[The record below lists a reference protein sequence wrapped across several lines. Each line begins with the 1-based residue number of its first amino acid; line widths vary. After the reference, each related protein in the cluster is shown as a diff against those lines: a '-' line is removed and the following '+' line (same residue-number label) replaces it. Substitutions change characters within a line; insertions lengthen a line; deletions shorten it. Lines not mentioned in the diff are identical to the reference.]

1 MFKWQKQEHTDI
13 FITSKLD
20 AKEKGD
26 TQNLTQN
33 VFLKN
38 LNIEGKVDSYFKT
51 SSSSIYLV
59 MISLSLANWLFGI
72 KLIIG

>member
-20 AKEKGD
+20 AREKGD

-38 LNIEGKVDSYFKT
+38 LKIEGKVDKWKKKYR
-51 SSSSIYLV
+51 
-59 MISLSLANWLFGI
+59 
-72 KLIIG
+72 KLKKLYEFMLPFP

>member
-1 MFKWQKQEHTDI
+1 MCLKWQKQEHTDI

-26 TQNLTQN
+26 TQNLIQN

-38 LNIEGKVDSYFKT
+38 LKIEGKVG
-51 SSSSIYLV
+51 
-59 MISLSLANWLFGI
+59 N
-72 KLIIG
+72 

>member
-1 MFKWQKQEHTDI
+1 MFI
-13 FITSKLD
+13 IGKLD

-38 LNIEGKVDSYFKT
+38 LNIEGKVGKNT
-51 SSSSIYLV
+51 WLNKGNL
-59 MISLSLANWLFGI
+59 LSFPLLLLAILGLYI
-72 KLIIG
+72 AL